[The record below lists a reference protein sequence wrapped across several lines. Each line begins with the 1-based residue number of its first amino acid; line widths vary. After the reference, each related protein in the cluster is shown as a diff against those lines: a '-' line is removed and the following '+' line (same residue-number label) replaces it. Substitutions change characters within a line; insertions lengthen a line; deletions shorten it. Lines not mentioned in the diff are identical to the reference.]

1 MKIKKPKF
9 FLILFSVFL
18 FGFGIFSARSQT
30 LHSYEPFYT
39 LNNLHSGTLASLN
52 PYNPN
57 PLSSD
62 NSPAYRRQ
70 IEKYQNQAKKCLNDN
85 HTESEQC
92 VNKYLRD
99 LSATKGARIA
109 LDVIQPL
116 AEEHPF
122 LLSYSHDLSHT
133 IGDFAVKYF
142 ESTDPEGQIV
152 KSTEGFTDEEIKLID
167 SLGKALVDC
176 DGWGAFGCYHGV
188 IEVGLGKLPAKDRTR
203 VVQKACME
211 NPAIQSK
218 QYFINQCL
226 HWFGHGMAIFT
237 DQPLSETLRV
247 CDSLSKDFGSDE
259 VQLCLSG
266 TFHAGSVPGT
276 SDVDYLSNVLRVYNK
291 DDVYFP
297 CLEVPE
303 KFKGQCFSHIPG
315 RTGSQDTKVVF
326 SNCENLPEAD
336 PKKKRNYIHRCYDSG
351 ANLLL
356 VNANHDAKVVVE
368 SCQRDSKPE
377 YRKYCYA
384 GAVRYSILRDP
395 LLTNP
400 VPFEICRLAEVENK
414 SSCYIALGA
423 ANNENYFDAQILI
436 EFCKKG
442 EPEYFE
448 DCLKKDI
455 PD

>member
-1 MKIKKPKF
+1 MKIFKYKKI
-9 FLILFSVFL
+9 ILLLSSILV
-18 FGFGIFSARSQT
+18 FGIGVLSVKNEKIANF
-30 LHSYEPFYT
+30 EPFIT
-39 LNNLHSGTLASLN
+39 LNSYYISQDDTY
-52 PYNPN
+52 YNAN
-57 PLSSD
+57 PLAIN
-62 NSPAYRRQ
+62 NSAKYRKE
-70 IEKYQNQAKKCLNDN
+70 IEKYQKQAKKCISSNEV
-85 HTESEQC
+85 ESERC
-92 VNKYLRD
+92 VNNLMRD
-99 LSATKGARIA
+99 LSAKKGARVA
-109 LDVIQPL
+109 LDVIEPL
-116 AEEHPF
+116 AEAHPF

-142 ESTDPEGQIV
+142 EDNQGFSEGVV
-152 KSTEGFTDEEIKLID
+152 KPAEGFSEEELKLID

-237 DQPLSETLRV
+237 DQSLNETLAI
-247 CDSLSKDFGSDE
+247 CDSLSPTFGSDE

-276 SDVDYLSNVLRVYNK
+276 SDVDYLSNVNKLYNK

-297 CLEVPE
+297 CLEIPE
-303 KFKGQCFSHIPG
+303 KFVGQCFSHVPG

-326 SNCENLPEAD
+326 SNCENIPEKD

-356 VNANHDAKVVVE
+356 VNSNHDPKVVVE
-368 SCQRDSKPE
+368 SCQRDAKKE
-377 YRKYCYA
+377 FRKYCYG

-395 LLTNP
+395 LLSNT
-400 VPFEICRLAEVENK
+400 VPFEICKLAEVENK

-423 ANNENYFDAQILI
+423 ANNENYFDAKILI
-436 EFCKKG
+436 EFCQKG
-442 EPEYFE
+442 EAEYVE

>member
-1 MKIKKPKF
+1 MKNIFNSKTIF
-9 FLILFSVFL
+9 ITLSIIIFC
-18 FGFGIFSARSQT
+18 FGVISSFDKRISKI
-30 LHSYEPFYT
+30 EPFASI
-39 LNNLHSGTLASLN
+39 NASLN
-52 PYNPN
+52 PNDDSYDNPN
-57 PLSSD
+57 PLAS
-62 NSPAYRRQ
+62 NTSPQYRKAVEKQ
-70 IEKYQNQAKKCLNDN
+70 IKQAKKCITED
-85 HTESEQC
+85 TVESERC
-92 VNKYLRD
+92 INSLLREI
-99 LSATKGARIA
+99 SAKKGARFA
-109 LDVIQPL
+109 LDVIEPMSQ
-116 AEEHPF
+116 EHPF
-122 LLSYSHDLSHT
+122 ILSYSHDLSHT

-142 ESTDPEGQIV
+142 EDNPRTEGVISSTD
-152 KSTEGFTDEEIKLID
+152 GFTEEELKLID

-188 IEVGLGKLPAKDRTR
+188 IEVGLGKLPVKDRTR

-237 DQPLSETLRV
+237 DQPLVETLKI
-247 CDSLSKDFGSDE
+247 CDSLSEQFGSDE

-297 CLEVPE
+297 CLEIPE
-303 KFKGQCFSHIPG
+303 KFKGQCFSHVPG

-326 SNCENLPEAD
+326 SNCENIPESD

-356 VNANHDAKVVVE
+356 VNSNHEAKVVVE
-368 SCQRDSKPE
+368 SCQRDSKKE

-400 VPFEICRLAEVENK
+400 VPFEICKLAETENK

-423 ANNENYFDAQILI
+423 ANNENYFDGKILL
-436 EFCKKG
+436 EFCQKAEK
-442 EPEYFE
+442 EYYE